1 MTLQLL
7 AGLVLAALCGISIA
21 SLYLAI
27 PRRPTAEEWIL
38 HRRAVSVAEGPA
50 ISSSRF
56 GHVWRRPSLSLQRYR
71 TLSEAVSR
79 DLLLLRLAGHEAPAN
94 PDLLLES
101 IGSGAVIGAAVGA
114 FTGLGLWWLEGR
126 SGLPISA
133 LALAMLGG
141 AGLPLVM
148 ALQLRLRARSV
159 RISVRRRLPRVL
171 TGARVLLESGAA
183 TPEGALATA
192 AATYQDPA

>member
-7 AGLVLAALCGISIA
+7 AGLALAALCGISAA

-38 HRRAVSVAEGPA
+38 HRRAVSAAEGRA

-56 GHVWRRPSLSLQRYR
+56 RQVWRRPSLSLQRYR
-71 TLSEAVSR
+71 TLSKAVSR
-79 DLLLLRLAGHEAPAN
+79 DLLLLRLAGHEAPAT

-114 FTGLGLWWLEGR
+114 FTGLGLALEPQ
-126 SGLPISA
+126 SLLPVA
-133 LALAMLGG
+133 DQRLQGG
-141 AGLPLVM
+141 HEAPTLSPVQ
-148 ALQLRLRARSV
+148 A
-159 RISVRRRLPRVL
+159 
-171 TGARVLLESGAA
+171 
-183 TPEGALATA
+183 
-192 AATYQDPA
+192 

>member
-7 AGLVLAALCGISIA
+7 AGLALAALCGISAA

-38 HRRAVSVAEGPA
+38 HRRAVSGAEGPA

-56 GHVWRRPSLSLQRYR
+56 GQVGQRPSLSLHRYR
-71 TLSEAVSR
+71 RLSEAVSR

-101 IGSGAVIGAAVGA
+101 IGSGAVIGAAAGA
-114 FTGLGLWWLEGR
+114 FAGFGLWLLEGR

-133 LALAMLGG
+133 LVLAVLGG
-141 AGLPLVM
+141 AGLPLLIS
-148 ALQLRLRARSV
+148 LQLRLRARSV
-159 RISVRRRLPRVL
+159 RLAVRRR
-171 TGARVLLESGAA
+171 
-183 TPEGALATA
+183 
-192 AATYQDPA
+192 